1 MILIYLD
8 NAATTAPCREAI
20 DAVNKGLEVFGNPS
34 SLHRL
39 GLDAE
44 LVFHKGLRWRLADA
58 CGFSGLS
65 LGEVFEHK
73 ALAWKDWNTPFFTV
87 RGWEYI
93 LFAIFVI
100 GCIGGCGL
108 AAWILSLRGLL

>member
-1 MILIYLD
+1 MVSKNLVLSHK
-8 NAATTAPCREAI
+8 NT
-20 DAVNKGLEVFGNPS
+20 
-34 SLHRL
+34 
-39 GLDAE
+39 

-65 LGEVFEHK
+65 LGEAFERK